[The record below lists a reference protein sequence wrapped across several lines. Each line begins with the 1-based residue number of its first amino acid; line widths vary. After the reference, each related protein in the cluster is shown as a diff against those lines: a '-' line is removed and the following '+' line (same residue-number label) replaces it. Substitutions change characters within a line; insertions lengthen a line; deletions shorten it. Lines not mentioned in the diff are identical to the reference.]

1 VTPPL
6 DNRAAHRHYPHN
18 MSLPAFVR
26 DNAAVLLLAGAAA
39 GWYAAS
45 FAATEALAGTRLAL
59 RRRVFAQWLPLI
71 TMAIVATLARQTDIA
86 LAVLFAT
93 SVAALSLVLGIVT
106 VTHEFGRPPTD
117 PGGFPVIEPRR
128 ENAARIADSIDAPS
142 AAAAVDRRLWAFVLP
157 AVLIVLLAGFTGR
170 LNGLHAMLLAVEGLV
185 ILSIWNT
192 RGEFDEIDAA
202 GSESSPPTRAGPGA
216 TRRAVEFALAVVL
229 ALLASW
235 AGVRATRDV
244 SREISLVSG
253 GFVAAML
260 VAPALVLPMIGSGM
274 ALARANLYSGAI
286 TASVGI
292 VLLNLCFG
300 LPLVIGTWYAKPLW
314 TDRTDRL
321 VAMIEPAEPA
331 PTTVPVSDVNPAAP
345 DPSIRFPIALWRV
358 DTVVLILLGLVLL
371 PLAVGR
377 WLPGKLEGVLLVFV
391 YVIYMGLTTWVA
403 RA

>member
-1 VTPPL
+1 MPFG
-6 DNRAAHRHYPHN
+6 
-18 MSLPAFVR
+18 AFVR

-45 FAATEALAGTRLAL
+45 FAATDALAGARLAL
-59 RRRVFAQWLPLI
+59 RRRVLAQWLPVA
-71 TMAIVATLARQTDIA
+71 TMAIVATLAQQTDIA
-86 LAVLFAT
+86 LGVLFAT

-106 VTHEFGRPPTD
+106 VTHEFGRRATE
-117 PGGFPVIEPRR
+117 PGGFPVIESRDADPPRGVQSV
-128 ENAARIADSIDAPS
+128 EAPQGPT
-142 AAAAVDRRLWAFVLP
+142 AVGRRLWAFVLP
-157 AVLIVLLAGFTGR
+157 AGLIILLAGFTGR
-170 LNGLHAMLLAVEGLV
+170 LNGLHAMLLAIEGLV
-185 ILSIWNT
+185 ILSVWNA

-202 GSESSPPTRAGPGA
+202 APAPEAVPRTTRGML
-216 TRRAVEFALAVVL
+216 RRTVEFALAVVL

-244 SREISLVSG
+244 SREIGLVSG

-286 TASVGI
+286 TASVGL

-300 LPLVIGTWYAKPLW
+300 LPLVIGTWYARPMW
-314 TDRTDRL
+314 PDRTDRL
-321 VAMIEPAEPA
+321 VAMIAPAEDA
-331 PTTVPVSDVNPAAP
+331 PTTAPVTDVNPAAP

-371 PLAVGR
+371 PLSVGR
-377 WLPGKLEGVLLVFV
+377 WLPGKFEGVLLVFV

>member
-1 VTPPL
+1 MPF
-6 DNRAAHRHYPHN
+6 A
-18 MSLPAFVR
+18 AFVR

-45 FAATEALAGTRLAL
+45 FAATDALAGTRLAL
-59 RRRVFAQWLPLI
+59 RRRTFAQWLPVI
-71 TMAIVATLARQTDIA
+71 TMALVATLAQQTDIA
-86 LAVLFAT
+86 LGVLFAT
-93 SVAALSLVLGIVT
+93 SVAALALVLGIVT
-106 VTHEFGRPPTD
+106 VTHEFGRTPTN
-117 PGGFPVIEPRR
+117 PGGFPVIEPRG
-128 ENAARIADSIDAPS
+128 EEGASMGELIDAPS
-142 AAAAVDRRLWAFVLP
+142 TPATRGRRLWAFVLP
-157 AVLIVLLAGFTGR
+157 AALIVLLAGFTGR
-170 LNGLHAMLLAVEGLV
+170 FNGLHAMLLALEGLV
-185 ILSIWNT
+185 ILSVWNA
-192 RGEFDEIDAA
+192 RGEFDEVDAA
-202 GSESSPPTRAGPGA
+202 PPEPAPRTNPGA
-216 TRRAVEFALAVVL
+216 LRRAVEFALAVVL

-244 SREISLVSG
+244 SREIGLVSG

-274 ALARANLYSGAI
+274 ALARANLYPGAI
-286 TASVGI
+286 SASVGV

-321 VAMIEPAEPA
+321 VAMIVPAEPA
-331 PTTVPVSDVNPAAP
+331 PTTAPVTDVNPIAP
-345 DPSIRFPIALWRV
+345 DPSMRFPIALWRV

-371 PLAVGR
+371 PLSVGR
-377 WLPGKLEGVLLVFV
+377 WLPGKFEGVLLVFV